1 MAPGTKR
8 SFRPHNLKTFASA
21 PHSHSTSKILDRSW
35 LVDPPNTQRGNRNQK
50 KKLRVAT
57 MFRVS
62 SAVYARKTAS
72 STRCFFVMPVSS
84 YPGNWQTTIQSSYF
98 STVTGHVKSYNK
110 TNAYGFII
118 PDVSEGITTNVFVH
132 RSEIAGVTDKTPFG
146 FPYLRQGDR
155 VQFEVRRENNG
166 KYVAHN
172 VRNEDGSLITIY
184 RDATAMTAFL
194 KSSLGVA
201 VYDILDDDNMSEGDK
216 VSNIIEEFEK
226 ARSQINKLQA
236 TIHAQEEAA
245 SEIEN
250 AKEDEAAHS
259 KTDEPL
265 DTSMTVTEATDKEE
279 SRSVY

>member
-1 MAPGTKR
+1 
-8 SFRPHNLKTFASA
+8 
-21 PHSHSTSKILDRSW
+21 
-35 LVDPPNTQRGNRNQK
+35 
-50 KKLRVAT
+50 

-84 YPGNWQTTIQSSYF
+84 FPRNWQITTQSSYF
-98 STVTGHVKSYNK
+98 STVTGHVKSYNRIH
-110 TNAYGFII
+110 AYGFII
-118 PDVSEGITTNVFVH
+118 PDESEGITTNVFVH
-132 RSEIAGVTDKTPFG
+132 RTEIAGVTDKTPFG

-155 VQFEVRRENNG
+155 VQFEVRENND
-166 KYVAHN
+166 KFVAQN
-172 VRNEDGSLITIY
+172 VRNEDGSLIPIY
-184 RDATAMTAFL
+184 RDPTAMTAFL

-236 TIHAQEEAA
+236 TIQAQEEAA

-279 SRSVY
+279 SRPV